1 MSALGAQPAF
11 SQSQSV
17 TRCRKVKEDKLKAQ
31 LAIAK
36 YADEEAT
43 IHSANLDSEY
53 HELQML
59 MMQQASMQKSQTLQ
73 AEDTEI
79 SAERKRQLTKLLEKL
94 TALHTLLKFQEEVRD
109 REFTFKS
116 SVLAKRQAFQNRI
129 TRLFVRQGNER
140 NELKLSQQRVAETL
154 KQIHTIEMKG
164 MKESEVIR
172 KKKEFQFQEQQSNI
186 RQQKEAE
193 FLREIQFLKSRQLA
207 AINDFEITCSEELEE
222 ITSQQK
228 AEEFEVTMK
237 QNMLEAELTSALEKE
252 KTQFMTRQLLGRQVE
267 QNTAFLR
274 NQKKQAKLL
283 AKAQRNSR
291 KARVK
296 MLLFE
301 NPVID
306 GSQDTGRAEFEVSES
321 GSEADSQADS
331 EAASEVQVGSL
342 VSLTEDE
349 IIQAQQR
356 SEAERNKALNKNTQV
371 MTESEKEFES
381 LVDSGMSRR
390 NDLLKHHKRV
400 IQELRQNHRAVL
412 KHKMKEH
419 RRKMQD
425 LLKDHE
431 DEMEQLKVE
440 QMQLLKELMDMQ
452 AQSVGEEISAD
463 QTLISAHIPVHVLE
477 SLHENSDVLFAE
489 NFKTVSILHT
499 DISGFTSLL
508 REFGP
513 ADILALSNKIQTRFD
528 RIISKYNNL
537 YIVASSDRSYI
548 LAAGL
553 GHETAEE
560 NWEEITTSAIQL
572 LRCAQELIS
581 TANDQK
587 IKLKVGVHSGAVKA
601 GLIGGRQTKYVVF
614 GDTVELSS
622 YICRKAEPG
631 AIHVSA
637 HTISCLGNDDNF
649 EFFEAATVELKVGS
663 VLKRFTVK

>member
-1 MSALGAQPAF
+1 MKKIF
-11 SQSQSV
+11 
-17 TRCRKVKEDKLKAQ
+17 
-31 LAIAK
+31 
-36 YADEEAT
+36 
-43 IHSANLDSEY
+43 
-53 HELQML
+53 
-59 MMQQASMQKSQTLQ
+59 
-73 AEDTEI
+73 
-79 SAERKRQLTKLLEKL
+79 LTKMKNL
-94 TALHTLLKFQEEVRD
+94 T
-109 REFTFKS
+109 
-116 SVLAKRQAFQNRI
+116 
-129 TRLFVRQGNER
+129 LFATS

-237 QNMLEAELTSALEKE
+237 QNLLEAELTSALEKE
-252 KTQFMTRQLLGRQVE
+252 KTQFMTRQLLARQVE
-267 QNTAFLR
+267 QNTTFLR

-296 MLLFE
+296 ASILLPMLLFE

-306 GSQDTGRAEFEVSES
+306 GSQDTGGAEFEASES

-331 EAASEVQVGSL
+331 EAAGEVQAGSV

-356 SEAERNKALNKNTQV
+356 SEAEKNKALNKNTQV

-381 LVDSGMSRR
+381 LLDSGTSRR
-390 NDLLKHHKRV
+390 TDLLKHHKRV

-452 AQSVGEEISAD
+452 AQSVGEEISAE

-477 SLHENSDVLFAE
+477 SLHENPDVLFAE
-489 NFKTVSILHT
+489 SFKTISILHT
-499 DISGFTSLL
+499 DISGFSSLL
-508 REFGP
+508 KELGP
-513 ADILALSNKIQTRFD
+513 ADIFALSNKIQTRFD
-528 RIISKYNNL
+528 HIISKYNNL
-537 YIVASSDRSYI
+537 YTIASSDRSYI
-548 LAAGL
+548 IAAGL

-560 NWEEITTSAIQL
+560 NWEEITKSAIQL

-581 TANDQK
+581 AASNEK

-601 GLIGGRQTKYVVF
+601 GLIGGRQTKYAVF
-614 GDTVELSS
+614 GDTVEFSA

-649 EFFEAATVELKVGS
+649 EFFEAVTVELKGKER
-663 VLKRFTVK
+663 LKTYSLQKH